1 MVRFAV
7 VADDLTGAA
16 DTGVA
21 FLSAGLSVIV
31 GWTDDVVRAD
41 AEVVAISTGSR
52 AMSEGAARGRTAAVV
67 DACRRRGVPVLYKK
81 IDSLFRGHVGVE
93 TAAAL
98 SAWDR
103 ESLAIVAPAFPATG
117 RATIDGRLVV
127 DDARASGD
135 GVSIVE
141 LLARDGLRAVSVDL
155 VTVRGGALAD
165 RLRHERSR
173 GVACV
178 VCDAE
183 SDADLRAIA
192 EAGPALGPGVLW
204 VGSGGLAHAIAAAL
218 RAPAGMK
225 PAGGDDSTS
234 APVTGP
240 VLFVV
245 GSRSLVAREQA
256 AALVE
261 DDIRR
266 IVVPA
271 DRLASGA
278 VAMDGAVAIDVAHA
292 LERGDDVL
300 VSLDEGASSVDDDAT
315 LMARLGE
322 MLRSCADIV
331 GGVVVTGGDTAVGV
345 LSAWGITGLRL
356 IDELEPGIV
365 LSSAIGSRALPVV
378 TKSGSFGDR
387 GALVRIRERLR
398 KEP

>member
-1 MVRFAV
+1 MERFAV

-21 FLSAGLSVIV
+21 FLSAGLSVVV

-41 AEVVAISTGSR
+41 ADVVAISTGSR
-52 AMSEGAARGRTAAVV
+52 AMDAGAAHARTAAAV
-67 DACRRRGVPVLYKK
+67 DACRRAGVSILYKK
-81 IDSLFRGHVGVE
+81 IDSLLRGHVGVE
-93 TAAAL
+93 IAAAL

-103 ESLAIVAPAFPATG
+103 DSFAIVAPAFPATG

-127 DDARASGD
+127 NDTRAASD
-135 GVSIVE
+135 GVSIVG
-141 LLARDGLRAVSVDL
+141 LLARDGLRVASVGL
-155 VTVRGGALAD
+155 TTVRDRTLPEALG
-165 RLRHERSR
+165 RERSR

-183 SDADLRAIA
+183 TDGDLRAIA
-192 EAGPALGPGVLW
+192 HDGRALGPGIIW
-204 VGSGGLAHAIAAAL
+204 VGSGGLAHAIAATL
-218 RAPAGMK
+218 PAGQ
-225 PAGGDDSTS
+225 PRARVNSSVAG
-234 APVTGP
+234 PR
-240 VLFVV
+240 LFVV

-256 AALVE
+256 AALVQ
-261 DDIRR
+261 DGIRR

-271 DRLASGA
+271 ARLAPGTAATNGA
-278 VAMDGAVAIDVAHA
+278 LVIDVAHA

-356 IDELEPGIV
+356 LDELEPGIV
-365 LSSAIGSRALPVV
+365 LSSAIGSRALAVV

-387 GALVRIRERLR
+387 GAFVRVRGRLR
-398 KEP
+398 KEE